1 MKKYLLTP
9 GPTPV
14 PNSVRLAEAQEIIHH
29 RTPEFSKLFMEASEG
44 MKHIFQTKE
53 DVYIFP
59 SVGSGAMQSA
69 VVNLLSRDDTA
80 LVLETGKF
88 GERWRDI
95 LGKYGVKAEVI
106 AYDWGKAARVE
117 DVEKK
122 LKAHPEIKAVFT
134 QLTET
139 STGIVNDLAALGAL
153 IKDTD
158 AVLVVDAVS
167 GLAGQEFRMDE
178 WNVDVTVAGSQKGL
192 MLPPGLA
199 FISAS
204 RKAWKLVENSTL
216 PKFYFDLKSY
226 KKNFEKKTQPFTSA
240 VSLIAALNEAI
251 NLIKKEGLENVFK
264 RCARLASATRSG
276 VGALGLKM
284 FAETPCDVV
293 TSVRVPEGVDG
304 AALVKRMRDEYG
316 VGIAGGQADYKGKIF
331 RIAHMGYMYDFD
343 IIIAIS
349 ALEMML
355 NEMGHKVELGR
366 GVAAVEK
373 ELLRK

>member
-1 MKKYLLTP
+1 MKRYLLTP

-14 PNSVRLAEAQEIIHH
+14 PDSVRLAEAQQIIHH
-29 RTPEFSKLFMEASEG
+29 RTPEFSKLFMEVSEG
-44 MKHIFQTKE
+44 LKYIFQTKE

-59 SVGSGAMQSA
+59 SVGSGAMQAA
-69 VVNLLSRDDTA
+69 VVNLLSQDDTA

-88 GERWRDI
+88 GERWKDI
-95 LGKYGVKAEVI
+95 LKKYGVKADVI

-122 LKAHPEIKAVFT
+122 LKDNPKIKAVFT

-139 STGIVNDLAALGAL
+139 STGIVNDLKALGKI
-153 IKDTD
+153 IKDTG

-167 GLAGQEFRMDE
+167 GLAGQEFKMDE

-199 FISAS
+199 FISVS
-204 RKAWKLVENSTL
+204 RKAWKLAENSKL

-240 VSLIAALNEAI
+240 VSLIVALNESI
-251 NLIKKEGLENVFK
+251 NLIKKEGLENVIK
-264 RCARLASATRSG
+264 RCAKLASATRAG
-276 VGALGLKM
+276 VEALGLKM

-293 TSVRVPEGVDG
+293 TSVKVPEGVDG

-331 RIAHMGYMYDFD
+331 RIAHMGYMYEFD

-355 NEMGHKVELGR
+355 NEMGHKVELGK

-373 ELLRK
+373 ELLKK